1 MTRLEYAVNMSTN
14 RDLTD
19 AELLRV
25 AAATALPPSPTSSP
39 VRSLASQL
47 HTAHIGTPM
56 DTTNSTTPLYTSGPH
71 VPVKLLPFDSKQ
83 PKRWFQQT
91 DAIFRRSHVVS
102 SQEKWDY
109 VLPKMP
115 TDILNDIS
123 DVVDSLTDD
132 TPNPYELVKNR
143 LLETYTPTRW
153 QLARQLMS
161 FPHVSGVRPTTLM
174 NQLLSLLPE
183 GDHPET
189 MFLLLFLDRLPPHIS
204 SQLTTRTFRHPRDMA
219 AYVGQIWDST
229 PPAQPVAAASFQPR
243 SSSPASTVS
252 MQSVSRSSRSR
263 SRSPAPRHRPDYCY
277 YHRRFG
283 AAAHHC
289 QAPCAWLGPRA
300 GNGPA
305 AGGS

>member
-1 MTRLEYAVNMSTN
+1 MSTY
-14 RDLTD
+14 RELSD

-25 AAATALPPSPTSSP
+25 AAATALLPSPSSSP
-39 VRSLASQL
+39 VRSLSS
-47 HTAHIGTPM
+47 HFSTTHIGTPM
-56 DTTNSTTPLYTSGPH
+56 DTTTSTTTTHPVIYQSGPH

-102 SQEKWDY
+102 SQAKWDY

-115 TDILNDIS
+115 TDVLNDIS

-132 TPNPYELVKNR
+132 TPNPYELVRNR

-161 FPHVSGVRPTTLM
+161 FPHASGVRPTTLM

-204 SQLTTRTFRHPRDMA
+204 SQLTARTFRHPRDMA
-219 AYVGQIWDST
+219 AYADQIWDST
-229 PPAQPVAAASFQPR
+229 PPPPAQPVAALPSQPR

-252 MQSVSRSSRSR
+252 MRSVSRSGRSR
-263 SRSPAPRHRPDYCY
+263 SRSPAPRRRQDYCY

-289 QAPCAWLGPRA
+289 QAPCTWLGPLA

-305 AGGS
+305 AGGL